1 VRQPP
6 PAGTKHKDLPE
17 WRRAMALAEGHD
29 LAEERLRD
37 PNAPHGVIEL
47 SEEQIPYTIMTK
59 AKCDAVTRAGAPCKN
74 TAGLRTTHPGVGA
87 CYKHKGNQR
96 KERTAG
102 AIMTAHAIAG
112 VFDVSPWEALEIA
125 MRRAYAW
132 SSYYQAKLAQVEND
146 DDLLPDGIAYPIV
159 RAAERTTDLLAK
171 YSKMCLDAGVAE
183 RHIRA
188 VELQGEL
195 ISKVLLETLHELN
208 LEESMEDRAREL
220 METRLQALSEQGRAK
235 VITGQLA

>member
-1 VRQPP
+1 MV
-6 PAGTKHKDLPE
+6 
-17 WRRAMALAEGHD
+17 
-29 LAEERLRD
+29 
-37 PNAPHGVIEL
+37 
-47 SEEQIPYTIMTK
+47 
-59 AKCDAVTRAGAPCKN
+59 
-74 TAGLRTTHPGVGA
+74 
-87 CYKHKGNQR
+87 
-96 KERTAG
+96 
-102 AIMTAHAIAG
+102 AHAIAG

-146 DDLLPDGIAYPIV
+146 DDLLPDGAAYPLV

-195 ISKVLLETLHELN
+195 ISRVLLETLHELN
-208 LEESMEDRAREL
+208 LDESTEDRAREL
-220 METRLQALSEQGRAK
+220 METRLHALSEQGRAK
-235 VITGQLA
+235 VITGTLA